1 MSQDELTVASQEL
14 VADVKAS
21 ARERWEIA
29 HDEVRIALEQTLAV
43 AFLGSA
49 SSGKDSAI
57 RALFDVDFGEV
68 DPIPGSTDRIRVAPV
83 DLDGRFMV
91 INAPG
96 FGDLRAA
103 VEAEARRALDQ
114 LDIAIY
120 VVNSDGGA
128 TIDERRD
135 LDAIRALGRPTL
147 VCLNKI
153 DLIRE
158 HQREAFI
165 EATLSQLGLRRDE
178 AVVTAFDPLPVLSEE
193 PIGVDA
199 VIQWIHR
206 QLEKDGKSLLFAK
219 HLRSRAAACEAII
232 RAAAR
237 RSAMAG
243 AIPVPGA
250 DATAVTAIQVKLIT
264 DIAAVFDRRMDRE
277 LVLFILGE
285 ALAGGSKSF
294 VRWALNA
301 AKTAGWVPGT
311 QAVHVATSALGAG
324 IAAATTYGVGRA
336 AVAWMQKDGN
346 LSGVEIREI
355 FDAEAH
361 AYRSR
366 VVDMDAHTAEPPQVL
381 DGDDL

>member
-1 MSQDELTVASQEL
+1 MSQDELALAGQEL
-14 VADVKAS
+14 VAEVKAS

-29 HDEVRIALEQTLAV
+29 HDEVQSALRQTLAV

-57 RALFDVDFGEV
+57 AALFGLDFGQV
-68 DPIPGSTDRIRVAPV
+68 DPIPGSTERIRVAAV
-83 DLDGRFMV
+83 DDDARFLV

-96 FGDLRAA
+96 FGDLRAS

-114 LDIAIY
+114 LDLAVY
-120 VVNSDGGA
+120 VVNCEGGA

-158 HQREAFI
+158 HQRDGFV
-165 EATLSQLGLRRDE
+165 EATLKQLGIARDE

-193 PIGVDA
+193 PIGVSA
-199 VIQWIHR
+199 VIEWIHR
-206 QLEKDGKSLLFAK
+206 QLDKQGKALLFAK
-219 HLRSRAAACEAII
+219 NLRNRAAACEAVI
-232 RAAAR
+232 RTAAR

-301 AKTAGWVPGT
+301 AKTAGWMPGT
-311 QAVHVATSALGAG
+311 QAVQIATSALGAG
-324 IAAATTYGVGRA
+324 IAAATTYGVGQA
-336 AVAWMQKDGN
+336 AVAWMQQDGK
-346 LSGVEIREI
+346 LSGVQLREI

-361 AYRSR
+361 AYRTR
-366 VVDMDAHTAEPPQVL
+366 VVDTEGATGLAADVVDAY
-381 DGDDL
+381 DL